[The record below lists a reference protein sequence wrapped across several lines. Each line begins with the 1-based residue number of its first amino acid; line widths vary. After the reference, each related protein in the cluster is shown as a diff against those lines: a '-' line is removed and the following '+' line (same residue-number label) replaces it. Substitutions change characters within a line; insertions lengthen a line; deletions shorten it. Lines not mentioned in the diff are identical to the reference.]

1 MGLSVLKIIFVLFLI
16 KQLFVFVL
24 FLMNRLNMR
33 IVLSENGVFLFFVFV
48 FLVIIP
54 KEMGKL
60 LWTSLCF
67 LVVEN

>member
-16 KQLFVFVL
+16 KLLFAFVL

-48 FLVIIP
+48 FLVLLP

-60 LWTSLCF
+60 L
-67 LVVEN
+67 